1 MTTPAAATRWPLP
14 RLRRVLLGLYIAAAL
29 IDAGGKAIAASPAAN
44 EAIARLLHGDS
55 AERLREARKPSGNF
69 EIFRGA
75 SHHLLSGADMYAE
88 YPDEQQDRFKYSPAF
103 AVLFTPLAY
112 LPWPLALFL
121 WSTLNALV
129 LFAAVERVLPQ
140 RAALVALSFLLL
152 EVIRAM
158 QNAQSNALVAGLIM
172 LAWVAFERAQAWRA
186 AAAIALGACVKIFP
200 LAALTFAIPRRVA
213 IRSGAWA
220 AAFGVVLAA
229 LPFAVTSP
237 ASLAAQYRSWRAVE
251 SVDAQQR
258 WFSAMELLHRWT
270 GAGWP
275 NWPVQAIGT
284 AALLAPLAIRRERW
298 DDPRFRLLYLCSLL
312 MYVVLFNHQA
322 ERASY
327 VIAFA
332 GIAVWYAAEPRTT
345 WRAALFGVAFI
356 TMPVLSTLVPVAAL
370 RSPTMMLYRLAL
382 PTLLVWLAVQRELW
396 SRRGADA

>member
-1 MTTPAAATRWPLP
+1 MTAPAVATRWPLP

-44 EAIARLLHGDS
+44 EAIARLLHGGA

-112 LPWPLALFL
+112 LPGPLALFL

-200 LAALTFAIPRRVA
+200 LAALTFAVPRRVA

>member
-29 IDAGGKAIAASPAAN
+29 IDAAGKAIAASPAAN
-44 EAIARLLHGDS
+44 EAIARLLHGDA